1 MFKIKS
7 GSNVFIADGG
17 KLELWDIVSKE
28 TVCSVLAHDNAISA
42 LCVSIFG
49 KWCKN
54 ALRIRSHSYLSES
67 FASTMFNSNSDGLA
81 WERI

>member
-1 MFKIKS
+1 M
-7 GSNVFIADGG
+7 
-17 KLELWDIVSKE
+17 WDVVSKE

-54 ALRIRSHSYLSES
+54 ALRIKSHSYLSDS
-67 FASTMFNSNSDGLA
+67 PLLA
-81 WERI
+81 QCITVTSHINCIAVLCLINMVYLMACAFIRS